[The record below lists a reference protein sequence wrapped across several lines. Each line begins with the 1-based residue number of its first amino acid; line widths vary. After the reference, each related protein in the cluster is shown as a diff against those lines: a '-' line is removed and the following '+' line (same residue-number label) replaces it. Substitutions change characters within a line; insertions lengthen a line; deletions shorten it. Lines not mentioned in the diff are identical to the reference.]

1 MSKYCQ
7 GLCASSNESLN
18 IHCLPNGKW
27 DPDPDKK
34 LVCPSPFSTWP
45 WITWVATPDQS
56 KNAAYFGN
64 CNGNKLG
71 NKITIKCRNG
81 CWEEDKPCDCPN
93 PEELWPDFNW
103 TSGGGGQRNRTY
115 NGICPDSGEG
125 VKIYCQM
132 GVWTFDKYCNG

>member
-7 GLCASSNESLN
+7 GMCASNNESLN
-18 IHCLPNGKW
+18 IHCLSNGKW

-45 WITWVATPDQS
+45 WITWTPDQS
-56 KNAAYFGN
+56 KDAAYYGT
-64 CNGNKLG
+64 CNG

-81 CWEEDKPCDCPN
+81 CWEEDKLCDCPN
-93 PEELWPDFNW
+93 PENLWPDFKW
-103 TSGGGGQRNRTY
+103 TSGGGRQRNRTY